1 MFYLFYKYNKKMA
14 EEIRERKDEIV
25 FETVTGNTLKNRVK
39 MTSVISAII
48 LLLSI
53 IIGVSVDEGTAN
65 QISEILY
72 DILVTFGL

>member
-1 MFYLFYKYNKKMA
+1 MA